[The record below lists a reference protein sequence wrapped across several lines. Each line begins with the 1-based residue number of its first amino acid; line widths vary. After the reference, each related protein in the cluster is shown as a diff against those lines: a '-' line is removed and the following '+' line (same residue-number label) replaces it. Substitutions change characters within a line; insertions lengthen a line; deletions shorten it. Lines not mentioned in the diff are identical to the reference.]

1 MKLLVDLLTVELRRF
16 EHLLEDVAL
25 DDQKVGVILLIRVR
39 RLIALLDGMHD
50 QRLPITRLDPEDD
63 APEEIPLRGS
73 VGGIVIREVSGQLPV
88 AHHARH
94 EFRHRKLRPLGNLVM
109 WYLRTL
115 QILLGALCQL
125 LQVFQSAALLG
136 RKMDI
141 Y

>member
-1 MKLLVDLLTVELRRF
+1 MDLLTVELRCF
-16 EHLLEDVAL
+16 EHLLEDVVL
-25 DDQKVGVILLIRVR
+25 YDQKILFILLIRVR

-50 QRLPITRLDPEDD
+50 QRLTIIRLYPEDD
-63 APEEIPLRGS
+63 APEGIPLRRS

-94 EFRHRKLRPLGNLVM
+94 EFRHRKLRPLWNLIM
-109 WYLRTL
+109 WDLRTL

-125 LQVFQSAALLG
+125 LQVFQSAALLV
-136 RKMDI
+136 RKMYI